1 MNQIHLLS
9 EYQQLLFKDGLLTET
24 VFNGMETAPVVLLTY
39 NSKEV
44 VPGTLFICKGLNFKE
59 QYLQEALEKAP
70 SPM

>member
-44 VPGTLFICKGLNFKE
+44 VPGTLFSIFRRRWK
-59 QYLQEALEKAP
+59 KAP